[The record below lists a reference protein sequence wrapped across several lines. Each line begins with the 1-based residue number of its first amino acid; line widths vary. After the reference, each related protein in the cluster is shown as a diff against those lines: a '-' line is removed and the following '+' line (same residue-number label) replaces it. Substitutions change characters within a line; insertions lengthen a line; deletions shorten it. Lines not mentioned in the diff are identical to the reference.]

1 MRWARSIWNGALDEL
16 PYGDIMLRFFD
27 ENGNECDTDLRDRT
41 LSIELDAYKK
51 IPTKILAVSG
61 VHKAAALKA
70 ALVGKM
76 ADVLI
81 IDEKLAAELIMMK

>member
-1 MRWARSIWNGALDEL
+1 MSQQDYEKLVNANV
-16 PYGDIMLRFFD
+16 YGDIMLRFFD